1 MLPAK
6 FKSELSLVY
15 VRFRGLAIYKSRIW
29 TGAVNDRYVEIE
41 PVSDF
46 VATDWYRS
54 IAEIA
59 SSLAAGDVVGLQQ
72 TKSLRSPTWCNKTWW
87 AVPSRSSSSERSH
100 AMKPPHCVQ
109 VWHRHCLVVGMGTS
123 TPGQSLTL
131 DDIVHRYGSSVAVDH
146 VTLEVGAGELVALLG
161 PSGCGKTTLL
171 RIIAGFI
178 AQTSGKV
185 VVGDKRIDELPPS
198 QRNIGIVFQNYAL
211 FPHMT
216 VAENVGY
223 GLAARGTEANAAKK
237 RTAEM
242 LELVQL
248 GHLADRLTKQLSGGQ
263 QQRVALARAL
273 AIEPRV
279 LLLDE
284 PFSAL
289 DKSLRLDMQIEIKRI
304 QRAAGTTTI
313 IVTHDQEE
321 ALGMADRVAVL
332 NQGRLEQFAP
342 PSQVYDAPASY
353 FVNQFVGSANV
364 FPGTLEAQ
372 DADSATVRLADDTLL
387 TTRLPGSAIAIGAR
401 VLACVRPENMRQVA
415 ANQGMQTTVELG
427 IPLGATIVHEV
438 RTASGARIK
447 LAEPRTPGTLARPT
461 GENLWVKPVT
471 SASVTVFPAP

>member
-1 MLPAK
+1 
-6 FKSELSLVY
+6 
-15 VRFRGLAIYKSRIW
+15 
-29 TGAVNDRYVEIE
+29 
-41 PVSDF
+41 
-46 VATDWYRS
+46 
-54 IAEIA
+54 
-59 SSLAAGDVVGLQQ
+59 
-72 TKSLRSPTWCNKTWW
+72 
-87 AVPSRSSSSERSH
+87 
-100 AMKPPHCVQ
+100 
-109 VWHRHCLVVGMGTS
+109 MGTC
-123 TPGQSLTL
+123 TTGQSLTL
-131 DDIVHRYGSSVAVDH
+131 DDIVHRYSSSVAVDR
-146 VTLEVGAGELVALLG
+146 VTLGVGAGELVALLG

-178 AQTSGKV
+178 AQTSGQV
-185 VVGDKRIDELPPS
+185 VVGDKCIDELPPS

-223 GLAARGTEANAAKK
+223 GLAARGTKASDAKK
-237 RTAEM
+237 RTTEM

-372 DADSATVRLADDTLL
+372 DADSATVRLADNTLL
-387 TTRLPGSAIAIGAR
+387 TTRLPGSVIAIGAR

-415 ANQGMQTTVELG
+415 PNQGMQTTVELG

-471 SASVTVFPAP
+471 SASVTLFPAP